1 MRIRYVNDSLSEN
14 VISFLNEN
22 KNVAQ
27 KILRVNREKV
37 FYIILNKSFKMSIN
51 YDTIIHLVNHC
62 DVNCGELKLLEDS
75 ILKVELDNFF
85 VNNVN

>member
-1 MRIRYVNDSLSEN
+1 MRIRYVNDSLSEY

-37 FYIILNKSFKMSIN
+37 LYIILNKSFKMSIN
-51 YDTIIHLVNHC
+51 
-62 DVNCGELKLLEDS
+62 
-75 ILKVELDNFF
+75 
-85 VNNVN
+85 